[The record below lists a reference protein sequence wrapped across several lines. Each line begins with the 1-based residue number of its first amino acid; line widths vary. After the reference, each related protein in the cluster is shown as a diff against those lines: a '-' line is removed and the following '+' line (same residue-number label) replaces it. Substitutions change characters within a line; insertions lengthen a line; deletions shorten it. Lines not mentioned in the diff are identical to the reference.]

1 MKFRL
6 IIDRVKDEEVVAT
19 VHKRTEVIDKIE
31 ALVTGNV
38 PSDHIAAY
46 SDDEIRLM
54 SLNEV
59 DCITVITGKT
69 YAVGIDGKKYMLR
82 KRLYE
87 IEEYL
92 PPDFIRINK
101 SSIGNR
107 KRIRRFITTV
117 SGGVDAEFKSGFTDY
132 VSRRCFTDIKR
143 RLGL

>member
-6 IIDRVKDEEVVAT
+6 IIDREKDEEVVAT
-19 VHKRTEVIDKIE
+19 VHKRTAIIDEIE
-31 ALVTGNV
+31 ALVTGSV

-46 SDDEIRLM
+46 SDDEIRLL

-101 SSIGNR
+101 SSLGNR

-132 VSRRCFTDIKR
+132 VSRRCFADIKR